1 MQLGGA
7 QENVTQVRAGTI
19 MMTWVGMAFLS
30 RTVPELEA
38 VSLPFMFPNREV
50 AYKVMD
56 GPIGALID
64 QKMAD
69 KGFISLGFMEL
80 GPRQVTNSV
89 RPIKTM
95 ADLKGLKI
103 RLQPNE
109 THLATFRALGANPI
123 AMDIREVYSA
133 MEQKVIDGHENPY
146 ALIIDSR
153 FYEVQKY
160 VSNTAHFFD
169 FIAVVANRKK
179 FEALPPEFQQAIKT
193 AMEKA
198 VASQR
203 IAATKADATA
213 LAELQKKG
221 MQYDAMPPAEREAM
235 RKATAGVVD
244 DIKKRV
250 GPELVDSVLV
260 EVKKAVRLTVSAA
273 TAEIAMS
280 ERMPGHL
287 SAMRGPL
294 RPYARLLH
302 GARHGR
308 RAGRSSGC
316 ISVMVSWSRCRCCC
330 ATRPTRRS
338 AGPTN
343 CRGSPSS
350 GRCSSP
356 FRSAFAPASHIGM
369 EILTS
374 RLPAPVQGA
383 LARLMAAIA
392 AALMVL
398 VAWQSAVVAFDQWD
412 EKMASIEASAAWFIV
427 AVAIGCAH
435 SALHLVLIV
444 LDGKPQAGDVGRHR
458 VATRMSLLIILAFM
472 GIALLGM
479 PLAFALG
486 IGGVAGLIASDVDF
500 NLLPTRMMN
509 AINAFPLMSIPFFI
523 LAGELMMKAGI
534 MERLIDLANAVV
546 GRVRGGLAHVTML
559 AGPRPVHGL
568 GRGGGRRQRARQH
581 ADSVAAQVL
590 RTRLLHGGGGR
601 RGQPRPDHPAVGRD
615 DRLRVHGRADGVGRR
630 HVHGR
635 RHARPDPRHDR

>member
-1 MQLGGA
+1 MIRIGQWLVAVAVAGVFCCGSASAQEKIRIAGNFSLEHSSSVAIEQFKKDVEAATGGKLIVEVFPAMQLGGA

-38 VSLPFMFPNREV
+38 VSLPFMYPNREV

-56 GPIGALID
+56 GPIGTLID

-179 FEALPPEFQQAIKT
+179 FEALSPEFQAAIKT
-193 AMEKA
+193 AMAKA

-203 IAATKADATA
+203 LAATKADATA

-250 GPELVDSVLV
+250 GPELVDRVLV
-260 EVKKAVRLTVSAA
+260 EVKKA
-273 TAEIAMS
+273 
-280 ERMPGHL
+280 
-287 SAMRGPL
+287 
-294 RPYARLLH
+294 
-302 GARHGR
+302 
-308 RAGRSSGC
+308 
-316 ISVMVSWSRCRCCC
+316 
-330 ATRPTRRS
+330 
-338 AGPTN
+338 
-343 CRGSPSS
+343 
-350 GRCSSP
+350 
-356 FRSAFAPASHIGM
+356 
-369 EILTS
+369 
-374 RLPAPVQGA
+374 
-383 LARLMAAIA
+383 
-392 AALMVL
+392 
-398 VAWQSAVVAFDQWD
+398 
-412 EKMASIEASAAWFIV
+412 
-427 AVAIGCAH
+427 
-435 SALHLVLIV
+435 
-444 LDGKPQAGDVGRHR
+444 
-458 VATRMSLLIILAFM
+458 
-472 GIALLGM
+472 
-479 PLAFALG
+479 
-486 IGGVAGLIASDVDF
+486 GG
-500 NLLPTRMMN
+500 
-509 AINAFPLMSIPFFI
+509 
-523 LAGELMMKAGI
+523 
-534 MERLIDLANAVV
+534 
-546 GRVRGGLAHVTML
+546 
-559 AGPRPVHGL
+559 
-568 GRGGGRRQRARQH
+568 
-581 ADSVAAQVL
+581 
-590 RTRLLHGGGGR
+590 
-601 RGQPRPDHPAVGRD
+601 
-615 DRLRVHGRADGVGRR
+615 
-630 HVHGR
+630 
-635 RHARPDPRHDR
+635 

>member
-1 MQLGGA
+1 MIRLGQWLVAAAVAGVIGCGSASAQEKIRIAGNFSLEHSSSVAIEQFKKDVEAATGGKLVVEVFPAMQLGGA

-38 VSLPFMFPNREV
+38 VSLPFMYPNREV

-56 GPIGALID
+56 GPIGTLID

-179 FEALPPEFQQAIKT
+179 FEALSPEFQTAIKT
-193 AMEKA
+193 AMTKA

-203 IAATKADATA
+203 LAATKADATA

-250 GPELVDSVLV
+250 GPELVDRVLV
-260 EVKKAVRLTVSAA
+260 EVKKA
-273 TAEIAMS
+273 
-280 ERMPGHL
+280 
-287 SAMRGPL
+287 
-294 RPYARLLH
+294 
-302 GARHGR
+302 
-308 RAGRSSGC
+308 
-316 ISVMVSWSRCRCCC
+316 
-330 ATRPTRRS
+330 
-338 AGPTN
+338 
-343 CRGSPSS
+343 
-350 GRCSSP
+350 
-356 FRSAFAPASHIGM
+356 
-369 EILTS
+369 
-374 RLPAPVQGA
+374 
-383 LARLMAAIA
+383 
-392 AALMVL
+392 
-398 VAWQSAVVAFDQWD
+398 
-412 EKMASIEASAAWFIV
+412 
-427 AVAIGCAH
+427 
-435 SALHLVLIV
+435 
-444 LDGKPQAGDVGRHR
+444 
-458 VATRMSLLIILAFM
+458 
-472 GIALLGM
+472 
-479 PLAFALG
+479 
-486 IGGVAGLIASDVDF
+486 GG
-500 NLLPTRMMN
+500 
-509 AINAFPLMSIPFFI
+509 
-523 LAGELMMKAGI
+523 
-534 MERLIDLANAVV
+534 
-546 GRVRGGLAHVTML
+546 
-559 AGPRPVHGL
+559 
-568 GRGGGRRQRARQH
+568 
-581 ADSVAAQVL
+581 
-590 RTRLLHGGGGR
+590 
-601 RGQPRPDHPAVGRD
+601 
-615 DRLRVHGRADGVGRR
+615 
-630 HVHGR
+630 
-635 RHARPDPRHDR
+635 